1 MTAVRVV
8 EVGVRDGLQAVRK
21 VIPAR
26 LKIQLV
32 EKLRDAGLKEIEL
45 TSFVSP
51 KWVPQMGDQQEL
63 CQAFEGREGR
73 LMALVPNRKGFE
85 GFQNSTLRRVAF
97 FTAFSDTFNQK
108 NVNRSFEEHVPELRE
123 LMESARSEG
132 LWIRLYV
139 STITHCPYDG
149 VLKPEVV
156 LKRLERLL
164 DLPFDDISLGETTG
178 RAVPSQIRS
187 LARGV
192 SALLPKQKV
201 SWHFH
206 DTYGMGM
213 ANVSEALNLG
223 FLSFDSSI
231 SGLGGCPFA
240 PGAAGNVATEDLVYF
255 LHQSG
260 LQTGICL
267 SSLLSAPDSVNLF
280 LKREARPRSVQALR
294 RTV

>member
-51 KWVPQMGDQQEL
+51 KWVPQMADQMEL
-63 CQAFEGREGR
+63 CRAFKGREAQ
-73 LMALVPNRKGFE
+73 LMALVPNRKGFD
-85 GFQNSTLRRVAF
+85 GFLGSTLKRVAF
-97 FTAFSDTFNQK
+97 FTAFSDVFNQK
-108 NVNRSFEEHVPELRE
+108 NVNRSFEEHLPELRE
-123 LMESARSEG
+123 LMESARARG
-132 LWIRLYV
+132 LWVRLYV

-149 VLKPEVV
+149 LLSPTFI
-156 LKRLERLL
+156 LKRLEKLL
-164 DLPFDDISLGETTG
+164 ELPFDDLSLGETTG
-178 RAVPSQIRS
+178 KAVPSQIRA
-187 LARGV
+187 LARGM
-192 SALLPKQKV
+192 SGMLPRERV

-213 ANVSEALNLG
+213 ANVAEALNQG

-240 PGAAGNVATEDLVYF
+240 PGAAGNIATEDLVYF
-255 LHQSG
+255 LNQSG

-280 LKREARPRSVQALR
+280 LKRQARPRSVEALR

>member
-1 MTAVRVV
+1 MTSVRVV
-8 EVGVRDGLQAVRK
+8 EVGVRDGLQAVRT

-51 KWVPQMGDQQEL
+51 KWVPQMADQMEL
-63 CQAFEGREGR
+63 CRAFEGREGQ

-85 GFQNSTLRRVAF
+85 GFLSSTLKRVAF
-97 FTAFSDTFNQK
+97 FTAFSDSFNQK
-108 NVNRSFEEHVPELRE
+108 NVNRSFEDHLLELKD
-123 LMESARSEG
+123 LMESAQAEG

-149 VLKPEVV
+149 VLQPSFVF
-156 LKRLERLL
+156 KRLEKLL
-164 DLPFDDISLGETTG
+164 ELPFDDLSLGETTG
-178 RAVPSQIRS
+178 KAVPSQIRA
-187 LARGV
+187 LARGI
-192 SALLPKQKV
+192 SGLLPKEKV

-206 DTYGMGM
+206 DTYGMGV
-213 ANVSEALNLG
+213 ANVAEALNLG

-240 PGAAGNVATEDLVYF
+240 PGAAGNIATEDLVYF

-260 LQTGICL
+260 LQTGACL
-267 SSLLSAPDSVNLF
+267 KSLLNASDSVNLF
-280 LKREARPRSVQALR
+280 LKRQARPRSVEALR
-294 RTV
+294 RIL